1 MMARHIG
8 TEAKLFSF
16 AVLSHQN
23 LDRISR
29 TGGLGR
35 DQIALEG
42 PAVERDALHPVLH
55 ACGIVHADLVFRT
68 TEGARHSV
76 VFTAGGDAGRDLQ
89 PVEGRLHAQNGLG
102 DRQEG
107 PGRRA
112 GEPGILG
119 LAKAGR
125 VLAGHHL
132 AVDVGLLGASL
143 PATIWL

>member
-1 MMARHIG
+1 MRMENSMMARHIG

-55 ACGIVHADLVFRT
+55 ARGIVHADLVIRP
-68 TEGARHSV
+68 ARV
-76 VFTAGGDAGRDLQ
+76 GFTPRIAWEIDRKDQAAV
-89 PVEGRLHAQNGLG
+89 PVS
-102 DRQEG
+102 QEF
-107 PGRRA
+107 
-112 GEPGILG
+112 
-119 LAKAGR
+119 LASPK
-125 VLAGHHL
+125 
-132 AVDVGLLGASL
+132 LGASL